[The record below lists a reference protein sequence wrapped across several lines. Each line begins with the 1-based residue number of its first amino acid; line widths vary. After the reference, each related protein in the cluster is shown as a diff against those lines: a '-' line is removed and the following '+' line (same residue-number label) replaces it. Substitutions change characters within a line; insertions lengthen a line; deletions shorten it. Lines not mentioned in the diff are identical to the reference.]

1 MALGLYVRREALW
14 AGFVADDYAQLGM
27 LDGTYPV
34 PRKPYNLFSFS
45 DGTASEGFRLIR
57 AGFYPWWADPQVRLV
72 MLRPLASLMIT
83 LDHRLFGSDAFL
95 YHLHS
100 AFWWFVMLGVTAAF
114 FRKMLPP
121 VVAVLAFALLAFD
134 EAHSIAL
141 TWICNRAAFISI
153 AFSIAALYRY
163 VENRRS
169 GSTRWPVS
177 AVVLYAVAFGFGEY
191 SVCLLAY
198 LFAFELCES
207 HEPWK
212 ARLRALAPMLVPAL
226 IFLCLRAAVGATVRR
241 SGVYVDP
248 VGEPLDFFKAVVIR
262 VPVFIGDLALAV
274 PSEYWTFGM
283 PWTFAWAMLG
293 WVPVRWVH
301 DPEPWR
307 MVQFC
312 IGLGATAL
320 LLVVARY
327 TLRKR
332 PPANVAWLLVGS
344 LLSLVPVCG
353 SYPSSRLLL
362 TSLLGFT
369 PLVASFVVRGLT
381 ALRQKLRVRP
391 FYALTAGSAAL
402 GVAVY
407 QFVMS
412 IFWQRLELTGMLD
425 GTMRVRDAIL
435 HMPVD
440 DAAFPNQD
448 LVLLTSLEGGTS
460 MYLPLTRL
468 RYGKTAP
475 RSCLFLS
482 YLIAPYDLERI
493 APNAFSIRFRGEDA
507 LLGSAAEQLLR
518 SPHHPFHKNDVVD
531 VGWWRITILDT
542 FEDKPQYLRVE
553 FDRPLEDRSLLFMAL
568 TPDGYR
574 TVGLPPIG
582 GKLVILPAALPKLT
596 EVPAV
601 RQAS

>member
-1 MALGLYVRREALW
+1 
-14 AGFVADDYAQLGM
+14 
-27 LDGTYPV
+27 
-34 PRKPYNLFSFS
+34 
-45 DGTASEGFRLIR
+45 
-57 AGFYPWWADPQVRLV
+57 
-72 MLRPLASLMIT
+72 
-83 LDHRLFGSDAFL
+83 
-95 YHLHS
+95 
-100 AFWWFVMLGVTAAF
+100 VTAAF
-114 FRKMLPP
+114 FRKMFPP
-121 VVAVLAFALLAFD
+121 AVAVLAFALLALD

-153 AFSIAALYRY
+153 GFSIAALYFY
-163 VENRRS
+163 VEHRRA
-169 GSTRWPVS
+169 GRPRWP
-177 AVVLYAVAFGFGEY
+177 AIALYVVAFGFGEY
-191 SVCLLAY
+191 SICLLAY

-207 HEPWK
+207 KEPWK
-212 ARLRALAPMLVPAL
+212 NRLRALAPMLVPAL
-226 IFLCLRAAVGATVRR
+226 LFLVVRGIVGATVRR

-248 VGEPLDFFKAVVIR
+248 IGEPVEFFKAVVVR
-262 VPVFIGDLALAV
+262 VPVFIGDLALAL

-283 PWTFAWAMLG
+283 PWTFAWATLG

-320 LLVVARY
+320 LALVARY

-332 PPANVAWLLVGS
+332 PLPNVAWLLVGS

-369 PLVASFVVRGLT
+369 PLVAAFVVRGLQ
-381 ALRQKLRVRP
+381 ALRHQLRRRP
-391 FYALTAGSAAL
+391 VYALAAGSAAL
-402 GVAVY
+402 GVATY
-407 QFVMS
+407 QVVMS

-425 GTMRVRDAIL
+425 GTIRVREAIL
-435 HMPVD
+435 HMPVV
-440 DAAFPNQD
+440 DADFPNQD
-448 LVLLTSLEGGTS
+448 LVLLTALEGGTS

-482 YLIAPYDLERI
+482 YLIAPYDLERLS
-493 APNAFSIRFRGEDA
+493 PSAFTIRFKGTEA

-531 VGWWRITILDT
+531 VGRWRITVLDM

-553 FDRPLEDRSLLFMAL
+553 FDRPLEDPSLLFMAL

-574 TVGLPPIG
+574 TVGLPPVG
-582 GKLVILPAALPKLT
+582 STLLILPAALPKLPDAP
-596 EVPAV
+596 PAGH
-601 RQAS
+601 SS

>member
-1 MALGLYVRREALW
+1 MALALYVRREALW

-34 PRKPYNLFSFS
+34 KRAPYNLFSFS
-45 DGTASEGFRLIR
+45 DGTAAEGHRLIR

-95 YHLHS
+95 FHLHS
-100 AFWWFVMLGVTAAF
+100 VAWWFVMLGVIAAF

-121 VVAVLAFALLAFD
+121 WVALAAFTLLAFD

-153 AFSIAALYRY
+153 AFSVAALYFY
-163 VENRRS
+163 VKHRRS
-169 GSTRWPVS
+169 GNTRFPAA
-177 AVVLYAVAFGFGEY
+177 AVALYVLAFGFGEY
-191 SVCLLAY
+191 SICLLAY

-207 HEPWK
+207 KAPWK
-212 ARLRALAPMLVPAL
+212 ERLRAVAPMLAPAL
-226 IFLCLRAAVGATVRR
+226 LFLVVRGVVGATVRR

-248 VGEPLDFFKAVVIR
+248 IGEPWEFLKAVVIR

-274 PSEYWTFGM
+274 RSEYWTFGM
-283 PWTFAWAMLG
+283 PWTVVWATMG
-293 WVPVRWVH
+293 WVPVRWVN
-301 DPEPWR
+301 DPAPWR
-307 MVQFC
+307 LVQFC
-312 IGLGATAL
+312 IGLFATAL
-320 LLVVARY
+320 LALVAYY
-327 TLRKR
+327 TLRR
-332 PPANVAWLLVGS
+332 RAPANVKWLFFGS

-369 PLVASFVVRGLT
+369 PLVATFVVNGVT
-381 ALRQKLRVRP
+381 TLRSELRKRP
-391 FYALTAGSAAL
+391 FYAFAAGAAAV
-402 GVAVY
+402 GVMTY
-407 QFVMS
+407 QLVMS
-412 IFWQRLELTGMLD
+412 IFWQRFELVGMLD
-425 GTMRVRDAIL
+425 GTKRVRQAIL
-435 HMPVD
+435 DMPVD

-448 LVLLTSLEGGTS
+448 LVLLTALEGGTS

-482 YLIAPYDLERI
+482 YLIAPYDLVRT
-493 APNAFSIRFRGEDA
+493 ATNAFTVRFKGTNA
-507 LLGSAAEQLLR
+507 LLGTAAEQLLR
-518 SPHHPFHKNDVVD
+518 SPRHPFHVNDVVD
-531 VGWWRITILDT
+531 GGRWRITVLGV
-542 FEDKPQYLRVE
+542 FQDKPQYLRVE
-553 FDRPLEDRSLLFMAL
+553 FDRPIEDPSLVIMAL

-574 TVGLPPIG
+574 PVYLPPVG
-582 GKLVILPAALPKLT
+582 EKLVILPAALPKLQGAAR
-596 EVPAV
+596 PGK
-601 RQAS
+601 SS